1 MRINSIQ
8 SCARK
13 LHQESQCTGQPADWR
28 KGAPAWKGLI
38 ISHTSQPLICF
49 LVFHFYW
56 VRYMDDCL
64 RVLYEKL
71 FGSFFQS
78 VLSYILAH

>member
-28 KGAPAWKGLI
+28 KGGPAWKGLNKI
-38 ISHTSQPLICF
+38 HGSRGN
-49 LVFHFYW
+49 VG
-56 VRYMDDCL
+56 RYELQKKDTHSG
-64 RVLYEKL
+64 RN
-71 FGSFFQS
+71 S
-78 VLSYILAH
+78 VKREEFVS

>member
-28 KGAPAWKGLI
+28 KGALGMERVNDR
-38 ISHTSQPLICF
+38 F
-49 LVFHFYW
+49 LLVNSLELAL
-56 VRYMDDCL
+56 RYMAFT
-64 RVLYEKL
+64 V
-71 FGSFFQS
+71 
-78 VLSYILAH
+78 